1 MSREIA
7 SMYQL
12 TEDMQRLLELDGDE
26 EADAML
32 DTLTGQIEKK
42 AENYGNFIAY
52 CEDMAAAVKQRAKE
66 LSDRAKVFENKAKNM
81 RERLKSAMLD
91 HDVMKIQSKSFSFTV
106 APTAGSVEI
115 ISPDIIPARFITV
128 IPEQYQP
135 DKTAIREA
143 IKNGEDVPGAAIIP
157 GWALRVK

>member
-1 MSREIA
+1 
-7 SMYQL
+7 
-12 TEDMQRLLELDGDE
+12 
-26 EADAML
+26 
-32 DTLTGQIEKK
+32 
-42 AENYGNFIAY
+42 
-52 CEDMAAAVKQRAKE
+52 MAAAVKQRAKE

-81 RERLKSAMLD
+81 RERLKAAMLD